1 MNLFKKQDQTTD
13 MENKLMVTKQ
23 ERKGGINQEFGV
35 NRYTLLYK
43 IDKQQ
48 EPTVQHRELYS
59 IPCNNL

>member
-1 MNLFKKQDQTTD
+1 MHLFKKQDQTTD